1 MVANLHIKTRIMK
14 KKALHL
20 QFVNLV
26 ELFTTVNNMREE
38 RIYPKKP
45 RYNRV
50 RVITE
55 RVISG

>member
-1 MVANLHIKTRIMK
+1 MVANLHIQTRIMK
-14 KKALHL
+14 KKALK
-20 QFVNLV
+20 FVNLV

-38 RIYPKKP
+38 RIFPKKP